1 MAGIVHTEV
10 IHHQEN
16 RMRRTLYRAATRLVR
31 IVSCTPAALAALLL
45 SVGGAMSSP
54 LHAQQAA
61 TTVAGQVTEAR
72 SNRPLAGVTI
82 QVTGSRL
89 GAVTSDDGRYRIVG
103 VPAGSQVL
111 SFRRLG
117 YASANRPVTVAGSG
131 VTTANVE
138 LTVQATSLDEVVVT
152 GTAGGEVRR
161 SIGNAVTTIS
171 APEATQKAAAQNLS
185 SLIGARA
192 PGVSI
197 APATGRL
204 GAGPTIQIRGRSSI
218 GLDNSPLLYIDGVR
232 VNNATTAGPVAP
244 SGRLGGQA
252 SNVSGRLNDINPE
265 DIESIEIIKGPAAA
279 TIYGTEAANGV
290 IQIITKKGAASGQPS
305 VNLQVQDGIIW
316 FRDAAGRVPTNYA
329 KNAAGEIIAWNGV
342 EAEDARG
349 TPIFST
355 GQTRQYTGSIS
366 GGRDVVRYYA
376 SGSFQNDIGIE
387 PNNSLRQFS
396 SHVNMT
402 IAPSEKI
409 DFGTSINYVNLSSHL
424 GADVG
429 ASALLGAII
438 GHSLLFPAARGHY
451 PNFPPE
457 VPQTLYDNAQGV
469 NRFTGSATLNHRPAS
484 WFTQR
489 LVAGMDLTADDSRAI
504 ERFATPDLVAF
515 IGSVAGAG
523 SIGQTLR
530 RNTIASAD
538 YAGTAK
544 FQLTSALTSSSSLG
558 GQFFRTE
565 LNSSFLGGTGFPG
578 LGVETVSAVSN
589 PAQSTQSQTIN
600 TTIGAYGQ
608 QQFGFRDRLFL
619 TAALRVDNN
628 SAFGEDFK
636 WVTYPKLSAS
646 WIVNEESFWPA
657 NDYVNSLKLRAAY
670 GESGRQPAAFT
681 ALRTYSP
688 AQGPGGTS
696 AVTPNTI
703 GNPELKPERGKEI
716 ELGFEGQLFTRLGLD
731 FTYYNKRTQDVIISQ
746 AIAPSSGFS
755 GSQFANLGRVD
766 NSGFELLA
774 TLQAITRNNF
784 SWEIVGNLA
793 RNGDVIKDLG
803 GIGGVVLSAGQTNV
817 VGYPIGGIFTR
828 RIISA
833 DRDATTGLPTNV
845 LCEGAG
851 GVGVACATAPFQYIG
866 TPTPRVTGSV
876 GNTFYIGRSLRL
888 YGLVDFK
895 RGHRAYNQNDLLRC
909 IGAAGAPT
917 CRSAYYPLEYDPVY
931 LAGHGTSTNGLGT
944 TDQFYENGNF
954 AKLREL
960 SATVTVPERFIRGFK
975 GANITIAGRDLYTW
989 TNFTG
994 LDPEG
999 NLNNTATTAALGNQ
1013 GLVPPLSRLLA
1024 TVNLS
1029 F

>member
-1 MAGIVHTEV
+1 MPI
-10 IHHQEN
+10 N
-16 RMRRTLYRAATRLVR
+16 LYRAATRSARMVL
-31 IVSCTPAALAALLL
+31 CTAVALAALLL
-45 SVGGAMSSP
+45 PAGSV
-54 LHAQQAA
+54 LAQQPAN
-61 TTVAGQVTEAR
+61 TVAGVVTEAR
-72 SNRPLAGVTI
+72 SNRPLTGVAV
-82 QVTGSRL
+82 QVNGTRL
-89 GAVTSDDGRYRIVG
+89 GAVTTEDGRYRIAG

-111 SFRRLG
+111 SVRRLG
-117 YASANRPVTVAGSG
+117 YASVSRPVSVAATG
-131 VTTANVE
+131 VTTVNVE
-138 LTVQATSLDEVVVT
+138 LTVQPQSLDELVVT
-152 GTAGGEVRR
+152 GTAGGEQRR

-197 APATGRL
+197 APPTGRL

-244 SGRLGGQA
+244 AGRLGGQA
-252 SNVSGRLNDINPE
+252 SNVSGRLNDLNPE

-290 IQIITKKGAASGQPS
+290 IQIITKKGALNGRPA
-305 VNLQVQDGIIW
+305 VNLQVQNGLIY
-316 FRDAAGRVPTNYA
+316 FRDASDRVPTNYA
-329 KNAAGEIIAWNGV
+329 RNTTTGQIVAWNGV
-342 EAEDARG
+342 EEEEARG

-355 GQTRQYTGSIS
+355 GQTRQYTGSIA

-376 SGSFQNDIGIE
+376 SGAFQNDLGVE

-396 SHVNMT
+396 SHINMT

-429 ASALLGAII
+429 ASALLGAIV

-469 NRFTGSATLNHRPAS
+469 NRFTGSMTMNHRPTS
-484 WFTQR
+484 WLTQR
-489 LVAGMDLTADDSRAI
+489 LVAGMDLTSDDSRAI

-515 IGSVAGAG
+515 VGAVAGAG

-544 FQLTSALTSSSSLG
+544 FQLTSAVSSASSLG

-578 LGVETVSAVSN
+578 LGVETVSAVAN
-589 PAQSTQSQTIN
+589 PAQSTQTQTIN

-608 QQFGFRDRLFL
+608 QQFGWRDRLFL

-646 WIVNEESFWPA
+646 WIVNEEGFWPA
-657 NDYVNSLKLRAAY
+657 NTYLNTLKLRAAY

-703 GNPELKPERGKEI
+703 GNPDLKPERGKEI
-716 ELGFEGQLFTRLGLD
+716 ELGFDGQLFNRLGLD
-731 FTYYNKRTQDVIISQ
+731 FTYYSKRTQDVIISQ

-774 TLQAITRNNF
+774 TLQAVTRNNF
-784 SWEIVGNLA
+784 SWEIIGNIA
-793 RNGDVIKDLG
+793 RNGDIIKDLG
-803 GIGGVVLSAGQTNV
+803 GIGGTVPNAGQFNV

-833 DRDATTGLPTNV
+833 DRDPVSGLPTNV

-866 TPTPRVTGSV
+866 TPTPRTTGSV
-876 GNTFYIGRSLRL
+876 GNTFYIGKNLRL

-895 RGHRAYNQNDLLRC
+895 RGHRAYNQNDLLRS

-917 CRSAYYPLEYDPVY
+917 VRSAYFPLEYDPVY
-931 LAGHGTSTNGLGT
+931 LAGHATTTSGLGT
-944 TDQFYENGNF
+944 VDQFYESGDF
-954 AKLREL
+954 TKLREL
-960 SATVTVPERFIRGFK
+960 SATVTVPQRYIRGFT
-975 GANITIAGRDLYTW
+975 GATITLAGRDLYTW
-989 TNFTG
+989 TDFTG

-999 NLNNTATTAALGNQ
+999 NLNNVATSALLGNQ
-1013 GLVPPLSRLLA
+1013 GLVPPLTRLLA